1 MWSSL
6 SWIGCC
12 PASTHSPW
20 PNNHGMAP
28 VILNSL
34 GISQVLFGNQYFNL
48 ATMHWCLL
56 DEIYLCSL
64 TTSWRSFLE
73 SPSTDE
79 HLIKFYSQEDS
90 RNTFPFPLPKRI
102 NSAFTF
108 LEGLSIAHLCQ
119 ASQVGRLYEPFG
131 GTEHW
136 WKGKV
141 SRRTCR
147 WWNKTQANLSSLQVQ
162 NICIFLW
169 KGMNTCLRAVQDN
182 WKALENFIE

>member
-48 ATMHWCLL
+48 ATIHWCLL

-90 RNTFPFPLPKRI
+90 RNTVPFPLPKRI

-108 LEGLSIAHLCQ
+108 LECLSIAHLCQ
-119 ASQVGRLYEPFG
+119 ASQVGRLYEHFDEKERYQEELAAGEVKPKQIWALCKFKTFAFSFG
-131 GTEHW
+131 KAWTHAWGL
-136 WKGKV
+136 
-141 SRRTCR
+141 CR
-147 WWNKTQANLSSLQVQ
+147 
-162 NICIFLW
+162 II
-169 KGMNTCLRAVQDN
+169 GRH
-182 WKALENFIE
+182 